1 MNTIPT
7 SEQIKKKKINDFIL
21 EQRHYLL
28 TSRFN
33 NETWNEN
40 HEYRMRHKTIGCI
53 YCTPERISQAIPL
66 DAIIFILEMNND
78 TNKIIGVG
86 MVRNRP
92 ICDKYYVYKEGNY
105 NRFVYVGKT
114 RISRDEMTEEEEEIM
129 KLFDILCFK
138 GNKHMKRGHGLKSFP
153 IEILYK
159 CSKKLNLV
167 NFISEMFKKRLIQKA
182 EKNINEIIG

>member
-1 MNTIPT
+1 MSNIITI
-7 SEQIKKKKINDFIL
+7 EQIKNKKIKDFKL

-40 HEYRMRHKTIGCI
+40 QQYRMKHNTIGCI
-53 YCTPERISQAIPL
+53 YCTPEQISQSIPI
-66 DAIIFILEMNND
+66 DAITFILEMNND
-78 TNKIIGVG
+78 TNKIIGIG

-114 RISRDEMTEEEEEIM
+114 RISRCDMTEEEEEVM
-129 KLFDILCFK
+129 KVFDILCFK

-159 CSKKLNLV
+159 CSKRLNLV
-167 NFISEMFKKRLIQKA
+167 NFISEMFKKRLIQKT
-182 EKNINEIIG
+182 EKNINEII